1 MAAAVA
7 AATEG
12 TARQGRPMVYK
23 ARRSSHGE
31 SAKRQGQEEG
41 RQRQSPQRMAVGAD
55 HRLGAGVH
63 LHVHP
68 SAGQDQPGP
77 GHPRRPVGGAVGE
90 KHRRRRSDLRGYGEV
105 ARHHRA
111 ARQRARRLRGRGAA
125 AGLRPDPRADPWPFR
140 YGDGAVHHRQNR
152 QAGVRAPGFV
162 HR

>member
-1 MAAAVA
+1 MAAFN

-12 TARQGRPMVYK
+12 TARQGRPMVCK

-41 RQRQSPQRMAVGAD
+41 RQRQSSQRVAVGAD

-77 GHPRRPVGGAVGE
+77 GHPGWPFGGAVGE
-90 KHRRRRSDLRGYGEV
+90 KHRWRRRDLRGHGEV

-125 AGLRPDPRADPWPFR
+125 AGLRPDPRADSRPFR
-140 YGDGAVHHRQNR
+140 YGNGAVHHRQNR
-152 QAGVRAPGFV
+152 QAGVRPLGLV